1 MSLDNIANPAP
12 STQDALQVLRS
23 DHRRIEDMLMDCLR
37 VAADEH
43 GHAPSA
49 DRNGLLERLA
59 ARLQAHAQIEAEL
72 FYPALNADALTR
84 DRAQLDHDELQGQL
98 NELLAAKSP
107 GEEFERRLLALAQR
121 VRAHI
126 SLEEAQL
133 FPLAAA
139 LDLDALGARLA
150 IRRGELLGEQGSD

>member
-37 VAADEH
+37 VAAEERD
-43 GHAPSA
+43 HAPSA

-72 FYPALNADALTR
+72 FYPALNTDALTR
-84 DRAQLDHDELQGQL
+84 DSAQRDHDEMQVQL

-107 GEEFERRLLALAQR
+107 GEEFERRLFALAQR
-121 VRAHI
+121 VRTHI
-126 SLEEAQL
+126 GLEEAQL
-133 FPLAAA
+133 FPLAEA
-139 LDLDALGARLA
+139 LDLDALGVRLA
-150 IRRGELLGEQGSD
+150 MRRGELLGEQGSD